1 MKHVPSHPC
10 TCENILRHV
19 PSNLTSWTTS
29 QVILAHVETLWK
41 CLKSSCYILYKPRRT
56 WLIWLNNFYIFPK
69 SFWHPWKHLEPSP
82 RSSWHMWKHREPG
95 PKSFWHMWKHIEP
108 SPKWSWHMW
117 KHHEACPKRSYE
129 FSLRVPRVLWT
140 WPQSPKSHNSAA
152 SESWMSCKLS
162 LKSEVLKD
170 LPWT

>member
-1 MKHVPSHPC
+1 MWIHLEPHPKSSWHMLKHCENVPSHP
-10 TCENILRHV
+10 
-19 PSNLTSWTTS
+19 
-29 QVILAHVETLWK
+29 VIY
-41 CLKSSCYILYKPRRT
+41 YITPD
-56 WLIWLNNFYIFPK
+56 WLDWSDWVTFIFPK

-82 RSSWHMWKHREPG
+82 RSSWHIWKHRKPG
-95 PKSFWHMWKHIEP
+95 PKSSWHKWKHIEP

>member
-1 MKHVPSHPC
+1 MWIHLEPHPKSSWHMLKHCENVPSHP
-10 TCENILRHV
+10 
-19 PSNLTSWTTS
+19 
-29 QVILAHVETLWK
+29 VIY
-41 CLKSSCYILYKPRRT
+41 YITPD
-56 WLIWLNNFYIFPK
+56 WLDWSDWVTFIFPK
-69 SFWHPWKHLEPSP
+69 SFWHLWKHLEPSP
-82 RSSWHMWKHREPG
+82 RSSWHIWKHRKPG
-95 PKSFWHMWKHIEP
+95 PKSSWHKWKHIEP